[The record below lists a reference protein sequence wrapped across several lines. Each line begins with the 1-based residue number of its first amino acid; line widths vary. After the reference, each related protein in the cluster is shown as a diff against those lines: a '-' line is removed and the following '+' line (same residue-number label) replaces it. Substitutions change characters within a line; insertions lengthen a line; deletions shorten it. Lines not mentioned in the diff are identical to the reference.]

1 MAAPEIHTITRI
13 GANGNYSTGGTDI
26 GPHRGGG
33 GGSCSWNEITGKPNF
48 ARVATTGSYND
59 LSNKPSIPAAYD
71 DSALK
76 ARVTALEQSGGSG
89 TSYDDTAIKARMTAA
104 ENKLNGLAAV
114 ATSGS
119 YNDLSNKPTIPAAYN
134 DTALI
139 NRVTALENKTDQDT
153 KPVLVS
159 ALTVN
164 NAMGQATAG
173 KTYPVGTSV
182 EAILRDIL
190 TTGSTPT
197 PTTYTITF
205 NANGGSVTPTSA
217 TTGTDGKLASLPTP
231 THATDTF
238 KGWFTAATGGTAV
251 TTNTVFMSNDTI
263 YAQWQAVTES
273 YTIFA
278 TSTNLDTLDEIA
290 VEKSAGEYVVP
301 LCAQLEERPAYFDV
315 PNTLTNQQLFVYNP
329 LLQTWQ
335 TSRDHASSS
344 VTHEIDGQTVQYTT
358 SSYPPSCSQSA
369 ATSFSCTASPATWPD
384 ASTALV
390 CFS

>member
-13 GANGNYSTGGTDI
+13 GANGSYSTGATDI
-26 GPHRGGG
+26 GPHRGGGG

-59 LSNKPSIPAAYD
+59 LSNKPSIPAPYD
-71 DSALK
+71 DSALS

-89 TSYDDTAIKARMTAA
+89 TPYDDTAIKARMTAA
-104 ENKLNGLAAV
+104 ENRLNGLAAV

-119 YNDLSNKPTIPAAYN
+119 YTDLSNKPTIPAAYD
-134 DTALI
+134 DTALK

-153 KPVLVS
+153 KPILTS

-164 NAMGQATAG
+164 NAVGQATAG

-190 TTGSTPT
+190 TGAA

-238 KGWFTAATGGTAV
+238 TGWFTAATGGNAV
-251 TTNTVFMSNDTI
+251 TTNTVFTSNDTI
-263 YAQWQAVTES
+263 YAQWEAATQD
-273 YTIFA
+273 YPWFA
-278 TSTNLDTLDEIA
+278 TTVNTT
-290 VEKSAGEYVVP
+290 SAEQFDVDRSLGEYIVNVA
-301 LCAQLEERPAYFDV
+301 AQTEQYPVYIDIPADWNAQAQKWNPF
-315 PNTLTNQQLFVYNP
+315 TNQWVRSNDL
-329 LLQTWQ
+329 
-335 TSRDHASSS
+335 DSST
-344 VTHEIDGQTVQYTT
+344 VTHNIDGTDVAYTRWMDIT
-358 SSYPPSCSQSA
+358 ETDAA
-369 ATSFSCTASPATWPD
+369 ATRIRIIWN
-384 ASTALV
+384 V
-390 CFS
+390 